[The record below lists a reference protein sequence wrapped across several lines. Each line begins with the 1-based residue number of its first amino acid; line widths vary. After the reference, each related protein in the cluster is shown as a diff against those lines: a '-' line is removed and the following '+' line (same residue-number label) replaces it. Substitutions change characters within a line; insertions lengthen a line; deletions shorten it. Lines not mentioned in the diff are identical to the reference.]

1 MQKRQRKV
9 RMSMMYTP
17 CRKKKA
23 WMGYRTRSGEMQ
35 RRYFYQ
41 NGFTLIELL
50 VVMAIIGLLLSIAA
64 PKYFGSVD
72 RSKDTI
78 LRQDLSVMREAIDKY
93 YGDKNVYP
101 NSLEDLVTNRYIRKI
116 PKDPITNSENTWII
130 VSPKA
135 GASGSV
141 YDVKSGAP
149 GNGLDGTPYEGW

>member
-1 MQKRQRKV
+1 
-9 RMSMMYTP
+9 
-17 CRKKKA
+17 
-23 WMGYRTRSGEMQ
+23 
-35 RRYFYQ
+35 
-41 NGFTLIELL
+41 
-50 VVMAIIGLLLSIAA
+50 
-64 PKYFGSVD
+64 
-72 RSKDTI
+72 
-78 LRQDLSVMREAIDKY
+78 MREAIDKY

-149 GNGLDGTPYEGW
+149 GNGVDGTPYEGW